1 MVATTLACSTAGLPP
16 TGLYS
21 TSPTL
26 PSCLETGD
34 ADTFQIPYSA
44 LSDPQ
49 DCYYVMRGTASTL
62 LEFI

>member
-1 MVATTLACSTAGLPP
+1 MVATTLAFGAVGLPP

-21 TSPTL
+21 TSSTL
-26 PSCLETGD
+26 PSCLETGVPD
-34 ADTFQIPYSA
+34 AFQIPYSA

-62 LEFI
+62 LEFL